1 MASNKNDKL
10 KKLHKT
16 IDTIVKAR
24 QIQKAKVDLNVMKE
38 ELTQEELKKFH
49 KPMVEQLTSIVD
61 TTTSKKATLLPIEHS
76 LSSPIPIESP
86 STTLIPIEH
95 TSKESSKSLKQSS
108 KESSKTVK
116 DSSKESSKTAKD
128 TYKESLQNLETTFKN
143 VFYPDEGI
151 DEEIV
156 KKFYRFNMPSEIV
169 KDESLYEINYNRVV
183 QQLKSL
189 GGQKKSKYAGP
200 EIDEHIKALSFYNE
214 RIKFIKKGLDQQ
226 SKVQTGSGIVSYK
239 YYSSCDELIQRLNLL
254 CGITK
259 AGNNSPEN
267 EIEIR
272 NEIVSIL
279 DILLKNRYINA
290 IQHKKLYNKWCY

>member
-38 ELTQEELKKFH
+38 ELTLEEIKKFH
-49 KPMVEQLTSIVD
+49 KPIVDQLTSIVD
-61 TTTSKKATLLPIEHS
+61 TNTSKKATLLPIEHS

-95 TSKESSKSLKQSS
+95 TSKESSKTAKDSS
-108 KESSKTVK
+108 KDSSKTVK
-116 DSSKESSKTAKD
+116 DSSKES
-128 TYKESLQNLETTFKN
+128 YKESLQNLETTLKK

-189 GGQKKSKYAGP
+189 GGQKKSKYADP
-200 EIDEHIKALSFYNE
+200 EIDKHIKALSFYNE
-214 RIKFIKKGLDQQ
+214 RIKLIKKGLVQQ
-226 SKVQTGSGIVSYK
+226 SKVQTGSGIVNYK

-254 CGITK
+254 YGITE
-259 AGNNSPEN
+259 AGNNSP
-267 EIEIR
+267 EIR

-279 DILLKNRYINA
+279 DILLNNKYINTKE
-290 IQHKKLYNKWCY
+290 HKLLYDKWCY

>member
-95 TSKESSKSLKQSS
+95 TSKESSKTAKDSS
-108 KESSKTVK
+108 KDSSKTVK
-116 DSSKESSKTAKD
+116 DSSKES
-128 TYKESLQNLETTFKN
+128 YKESLQNLETTLKK

-189 GGQKKSKYAGP
+189 GGQKKSKYADP
-200 EIDEHIKALSFYNE
+200 EIDKHIKALSFYNE
-214 RIKFIKKGLDQQ
+214 RIKLIKKGLVQQ
-226 SKVQTGSGIVSYK
+226 SKVQTGSGIVNYK

-254 CGITK
+254 CITE
-259 AGNNSPEN
+259 AGNNSPEV
-267 EIEIR
+267 R
-272 NEIVSIL
+272 NEIDSIL